1 MKNEIIQFLRE
12 NIIGKILLTGAVYKL
27 ENGNLEGVYNDKMTF
42 SNLVTTENGFKF
54 NMTTVT
60 QEQVYNLDDKGA
72 RTTIAKDYTGTSV
85 FCYELAM
92 RKSTKQITGYMR
104 CVSTTVQDSTME
116 AVVCGIFDVTFD
128 GKELKWQENQ
138 LLYRDNPIGEDKYK
152 PVAFHS
158 KVRFYL
164 DNGKVIF
171 EYLPTLWDISPD
183 TLEKVDKIL
192 EQIEVDISEIDLY
205 GYDIIE
211 TSLSMVHKLQS
222 ILNDLRMR
230 VQTYVFPTKED
241 EILFFKMQKPEI
253 LARLLFFYKI
263 YRIETQCPNGSDE
276 VIRSY
281 INREL
286 DNLTYFF
293 NRNLDFYQ
301 YYRSHSTVYD
311 EYYFVR
317 GNADLRLCT
326 DSAQFDKD
334 PNFSTGYDYKV
345 AKIIA
350 NEMLRIYLNKRLV
363 KLETN
368 NQIEDNLQKY
378 LKYPF
383 RFTGKKV
390 FLIELG
396 YALVSAGDIN
406 NGNVEI
412 KEMMKFLSTV
422 FQVDL
427 GDYYASYIA
436 MKERKDRTAYL
447 HHLIDSLIKRM
458 NEDDMKC

>member
-1 MKNEIIQFLRE
+1 MKEKICDILSEID
-12 NIIGKILLTGAVYKL
+12 L
-27 ENGNLEGVYNDKMTF
+27 EID
-42 SNLVTTENGFKF
+42 
-54 NMTTVT
+54 
-60 QEQVYNLDDKGA
+60 
-72 RTTIAKDYTGTSV
+72 
-85 FCYELAM
+85 
-92 RKSTKQITGYMR
+92 
-104 CVSTTVQDSTME
+104 
-116 AVVCGIFDVTFD
+116 
-128 GKELKWQENQ
+128 
-138 LLYRDNPIGEDKYK
+138 
-152 PVAFHS
+152 
-158 KVRFYL
+158 
-164 DNGKVIF
+164 
-171 EYLPTLWDISPD
+171 
-183 TLEKVDKIL
+183 
-192 EQIEVDISEIDLY
+192 EIDLY

-211 TSLSMVHKLQS
+211 TSLSMVHRLQTVLS
-222 ILNDLRMR
+222 DLRTKI
-230 VQTYVFPTKED
+230 QTYVFPTKED
-241 EILFFKMQKPEI
+241 EISFFKVQKPEI
-253 LARLLFFYKI
+253 LGRLLFFYKI

-276 VIRSY
+276 VIKGY
-281 INREL
+281 ISREL

-301 YYRSHSTVYD
+301 YYRSHSTLYD

-317 GNADLRLCT
+317 GKSDLRLCT

-345 AKIIA
+345 AKVIA

-368 NQIEDNLQKY
+368 NQIEDNLQTY

-396 YALVSAGDIN
+396 YSLVTSGDIN

-412 KEMMKFLSTV
+412 KEMMKFLSSV

-427 GDYYASYIA
+427 GDYYAAYIA

-447 HHLIDSLIKRM
+447 HHLIDSLTKRM

>member
-1 MKNEIIQFLRE
+1 MKEKICDILSEID
-12 NIIGKILLTGAVYKL
+12 L
-27 ENGNLEGVYNDKMTF
+27 EID
-42 SNLVTTENGFKF
+42 
-54 NMTTVT
+54 
-60 QEQVYNLDDKGA
+60 
-72 RTTIAKDYTGTSV
+72 
-85 FCYELAM
+85 
-92 RKSTKQITGYMR
+92 
-104 CVSTTVQDSTME
+104 
-116 AVVCGIFDVTFD
+116 
-128 GKELKWQENQ
+128 
-138 LLYRDNPIGEDKYK
+138 
-152 PVAFHS
+152 
-158 KVRFYL
+158 
-164 DNGKVIF
+164 
-171 EYLPTLWDISPD
+171 
-183 TLEKVDKIL
+183 
-192 EQIEVDISEIDLY
+192 EIDLY

-211 TSLSMVHKLQS
+211 TSLSMVHRLQTVLS
-222 ILNDLRMR
+222 DLRTKI
-230 VQTYVFPTKED
+230 QTYVFPTKED
-241 EILFFKMQKPEI
+241 EILFFKVQKPEI
-253 LARLLFFYKI
+253 LGRLLFFYKI

-276 VIRSY
+276 VIKGY
-281 INREL
+281 ISREL

-301 YYRSHSTVYD
+301 YYRSHSTLYD

-317 GNADLRLCT
+317 GKSDLRLCT

-368 NQIEDNLQKY
+368 NQIEDNLQTY

-396 YALVSAGDIN
+396 YSLVTSGDIN

-412 KEMMKFLSTV
+412 KEMMKFLSSV

-427 GDYYASYIA
+427 GDYYAAYIA
-436 MKERKDRTAYL
+436 MKERKDQTAYL
-447 HHLIDSLIKRM
+447 HHLIDCLVKRM
-458 NEDDMKC
+458 NEDDMK